1 MQRTVYTKI
10 RHTHSK
16 MRQQVNELTRMYIM
30 KRQPKFFRFVYAAIF
45 LVLPIQAN
53 AGTRFQPGATYYFD
67 AFDPAQKPWSPGFD
81 LNYEEVFKNYEYY
94 EIVFSSSGKEFT
106 VNRYLRNSKKDSE
119 QYRLNPDGSIS
130 RIQPPAPP
138 AAAN

>member
-1 MQRTVYTKI
+1 MSQQFV
-10 RHTHSK
+10 SK
-16 MRQQVNELTRMYIM
+16 FNELTRINVM
-30 KRQPKFFRFVYAAIF
+30 KRQTRLLQFICAAIF
-45 LVLPIQAN
+45 LMLPMQAN
-53 AGTRFQPGATYYFD
+53 ADTRFQPGATYYFD
-67 AFDPAQKPWSPGFD
+67 AFDPTQKPWNPGFD

-119 QYRLNPDGSIS
+119 QYHLNPDGSIS
-130 RIQPPAPP
+130 RKQPPAPP